1 VEWALPHC
9 EKGKAK
15 GRRKVDGKLRPYE
28 RSRGAEHSR
37 SVRVVQSVPAAPE
50 VVMVAQLEPPY
61 F

>member
-1 VEWALPHC
+1 LWE
-9 EKGKAK
+9 
-15 GRRKVDGKLRPYE
+15 LRPYE
-28 RSRGAEHSR
+28 RSRCDEHSR